1 MEKIEVKFGFKLILN
16 GFEYCNLDI
25 GLKKEDRIEKAI
37 TLCKFI
43 KQFFVLLEIELVAY
57 SFNSTMIVY
66 YLLIIIFIP
75 CYVYILYTLPVKFTH
90 LIFNIPWITFP
101 IITFKESTIE
111 ITYSV
116 NYTRDIL
123 LDIQVSRC

>member
-1 MEKIEVKFGFKLILN
+1 MSILRKHWFGLSFILI
-16 GFEYCNLDI
+16 F
-25 GLKKEDRIEKAI
+25 ASS
-37 TLCKFI
+37 FI